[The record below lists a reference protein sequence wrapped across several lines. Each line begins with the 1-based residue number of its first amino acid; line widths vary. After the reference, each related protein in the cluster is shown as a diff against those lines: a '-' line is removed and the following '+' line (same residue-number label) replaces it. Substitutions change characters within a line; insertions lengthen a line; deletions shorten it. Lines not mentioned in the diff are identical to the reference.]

1 MLSSVVRSRP
11 VTDLFSAARAGYA
24 DANDNNGRRWPLR
37 AFDTAAAHVSIFDAL
52 IAASRKHGAKKPIL
66 EDQERNPLTY
76 TDLLR
81 GAFALGRKISG
92 FTEKGERVGV
102 MLPSSVGGVVTFF
115 ALHAFGRIPTMLN
128 FTAGIRNLKAACDL
142 AGVKTVLTSHRFV
155 EQGKLHDL
163 IDALESKA
171 KVVYLED
178 VRKTVGLSDKLFA
191 AAAGA
196 MPTQFRTA
204 LNPDD
209 PGVIL
214 FTSGSFGAPRGVVLS
229 HTNLVA
235 NCRQINQH
243 IPLDTNW
250 VFFNP
255 LPIFHCFGLTGGA
268 LLPILTGLK
277 AFQYPSPLHI
287 KQIPQL
293 VKDTKANVLFA
304 TDTFIN
310 QYARSAEPDELSG
323 LTFVVCGAEK
333 VRDETHNLIHDKFG
347 PIPLLEGYGATEA
360 SPVIAVNKPGDNR
373 RGTVG
378 GLLPGIE
385 TRLEPVPGIP
395 GGGKLLVRG
404 PNIMSGYLNAEGGI
418 EPLPGGWHDTGDVV
432 SLSDDEWIK
441 ILGRVKRFAKVGGE
455 MVSLTAAEDLA
466 AAVWPDCRHA
476 VVALPDPKKG
486 ERLIL
491 VTDRRDA
498 DTAAL
503 VAHAQKIGAPE
514 LAVPRKIIK
523 VQEIPVLGTGK
534 TDYVALQRIVDTE
547 IRRAA

>member
-1 MLSSVVRSRP
+1 
-11 VTDLFSAARAGYA
+11 
-24 DANDNNGRRWPLR
+24 LR
-37 AFDTAAAHVSIFDAL
+37 AFDTAAAQVSVFDAL
-52 IAASRKHGAKKPIL
+52 ISASRKHGAKKPIL
-66 EDQERNPLTY
+66 EDQERNPLSY

-81 GAFALGRKISG
+81 AAFALGRKISG
-92 FTEKGERVGV
+92 FTKKGERVGV

-115 ALHAFGRIPTMLN
+115 ALHAFGRVPTMLN
-128 FTAGIRNLKAACDL
+128 FTAGIRNLKAACEL

-163 IDALESKA
+163 IDALETLTN
-171 KVVYLED
+171 VVYLEE

-196 MPTQFRTA
+196 LPRSFRVPVAAT
-204 LNPDD
+204 D

-229 HTNLVA
+229 HANLVS
-235 NCRQINQH
+235 NCRQIDQH

-287 KQIPQL
+287 KQIPAL

-304 TDTFIN
+304 TDTFLN

-323 LTFVVCGAEK
+323 LTFVVLGAEK
-333 VRDETHNLIHDKFG
+333 VREETHNLITEKFG

-360 SPVIAVNKPGDNR
+360 SPVIAVNTPPDNR

-385 TRLEPVPGIP
+385 TRLEPVQGIP

-404 PNIMSGYLNAEGGI
+404 PNIMSGYLTPGGGI

-432 SLSDDEWIK
+432 SISDDDWIK

-455 MVSLTAAEDLA
+455 MVSLMAAEDLA
-466 AAVWPDCRHA
+466 SAVWPDCRHA

-498 DTAAL
+498 DTAPLIEYAK
-503 VAHAQKIGAPE
+503 QIGAPE
-514 LAVPRKIIK
+514 LAVPRKIIR

-534 TDYVALQRIVDTE
+534 TDYVALQRIVDAE
-547 IRRAA
+547 MRRAA

>member
-1 MLSSVVRSRP
+1 MRSF
-11 VTDLFSAARAGYA
+11 DSAQAQS
-24 DANDNNGRRWPLR
+24 
-37 AFDTAAAHVSIFDAL
+37 SIFDAL
-52 IAASRKHGAKKPIL
+52 LDAARTHGLKKPIL
-66 EDQERNPLTY
+66 EDQARNPLTY
-76 TDLLR
+76 LDLIR
-81 GAFALGRKISG
+81 GAFALGRKISA
-92 FTEKGERVGV
+92 FTTKGERVGV
-102 MLPSSVGGVVTFF
+102 MLPSSVGAVVTFF
-115 ALHAFGRIPTMLN
+115 ALHAFGRVPTMLN

-178 VRKTVGLSDKLFA
+178 VRRTVGLADKLFA

-196 MPTQFRTA
+196 LPKQFRA
-204 LNPDD
+204 PVSPSD

-229 HTNLVA
+229 HSNLVA
-235 NCRQINQH
+235 NCRQVAQH

-255 LPIFHCFGLTGGA
+255 LPIFHVFGLTGGA
-268 LLPILTGLK
+268 LLPLLAGLK
-277 AFQYPSPLHI
+277 TFQYPSPLHV
-287 KQIPQL
+287 KQIPPL
-293 VKDTKANVLFA
+293 VKDTGANVLFA

-310 QYARSAEPDELSG
+310 QYARSAAPGELSG

-333 VRDETHNLIHDKFG
+333 VREETHNLIAEKFG
-347 PIPLLEGYGATEA
+347 PIPLLEGYGATEC
-360 SPVIAVNKPGDNR
+360 SPVIAVNKPTDNR

-378 GLLPGIE
+378 GLLPGME
-385 TRLEPVPGIP
+385 TRLEPVEGIP
-395 GGGKLLVRG
+395 GGGRLLVRG
-404 PNIMSGYLNAEGGI
+404 PNVMSGYLRADGGVD
-418 EPLPGGWHDTGDVV
+418 PPSDGWHDTGDVV
-432 SLSDDEWIK
+432 SLSDDGWIR

-466 AAVWPDCRHA
+466 AAVWPGCRHA

-498 DTAAL
+498 DPGPL
-503 VAHAQKIGAPE
+503 IAHAQQVGAPE
-514 LAVPRKIIK
+514 LAVPRKIIR
-523 VQEIPVLGTGK
+523 VAEIPVLGTGK
-534 TDYVALQRIVDTE
+534 TDYVALQRIVDAE
-547 IRRAA
+547 MQRAA